1 MLADVLTV
9 TGLVTAD
16 PDTVAGALRALAAGG
31 PAGLDAWTRA
41 ALSVGARA
49 ISTAGAT
56 AGLDDVAD
64 RVARLADTVTD
75 AAARSAET
83 VRAAVTGATGPGGT
97 ISASVSVALAGLA
110 ADVDRMLVGEDA
122 PLRLAVGKAVRVA
135 TDDAAAQVSRALAE
149 NRKQMGALMSPADP
163 AGPVRLL
170 RDEVLRTAEQTQR
183 TLGEQL
189 SQVREL
195 LAAAQSARTAMA
207 LTAVKGQPFEDACVA
222 ALIDVAAPGDLIEG
236 TGTAAGA
243 DGGRK
248 GDAVITVSAGSAR
261 GLAGVRV
268 AVECKDSRLSPAAL
282 ARELDAAAAN
292 RGAAA
297 ALGVVRAGRMPG
309 STGVLVLG
317 PQRLVVEYEPGGDT
331 ALLRAAV
338 HLIRAAAVERALADA
353 APHVDRAA
361 LAAAVRQA
369 LVELDEFQKVDRA
382 LAAARRGLDDLARA
396 VELLRS
402 RLTATLNSTT
412 KLLGEG
418 AGISRKTIGPP
429 PARLPAG

>member
-1 MLADVLTV
+1 M
-9 TGLVTAD
+9 
-16 PDTVAGALRALAAGG
+16 
-31 PAGLDAWTRA
+31 GLDAWTRA

-56 AGLDDVAD
+56 AGLDDIAD

-83 VRAAVTGATGPGGT
+83 VRAAVDGAAGPGGT
-97 ISASVSVALAGLA
+97 ISASVGVALAGLA

-122 PLRLAVGKAVRVA
+122 PLRRAVGKAVRTA
-135 TDDAAAQVSRALAE
+135 TDDAAAQVGRALDG
-149 NRKQMGALMSPADP
+149 NRRDMRALMSPADP

-207 LTAVKGQPFEDACVA
+207 LTAVKGRSFEDACVA
-222 ALIDVAAPGDLIEG
+222 ALVDVAAPGDLVEA

-248 GDAVITVSAGSAR
+248 GDAVVTLGPGSAH
-261 GLAGVRV
+261 GMEGVRV

-309 STGVLVLG
+309 SAGVLVLG

-331 ALLRAAV
+331 SLLRAAV
-338 HLIRAAAVERALADA
+338 HLIRAAAVERALADT
-353 APHVDRAA
+353 APDVDRAA

-369 LVELDEFQKVDRA
+369 LVELDEFQRVDRA

-402 RLTATLNSTT
+402 RLTATLSSTS
-412 KLLGEG
+412 KLLGEVVG
-418 AGISRKTIGPP
+418 KPGKDVGVQPT
-429 PARLPAG
+429 RLPAE